1 MNASSEEVTPN
12 QADWTIQG
20 AEDLLGSLPGVISVR
35 IVGRPGGRID
45 EVHLLTTEEVSPKQT
60 VRNVESALKAHY
72 HLEVDHRTISVA
84 RTSEPPPEPPPEPPS
99 APEIPDVSLPAMP
112 FLMDDEAE
120 ESARILFQRHQ
131 IESSEGHRVRASVTL
146 EWHGRE
152 FQGEAMGADLPRAR
166 LENVAQ
172 ATLEALEGMLN
183 LEEPGDTRPGVT
195 FALDGVKVVD
205 AFDRRFVLVAVNAI
219 EGRNVAVLSGASAL
233 GDSADRSVILATLQA
248 TDRWARGRL

>member
-1 MNASSEEVTPN
+1 MNASSEELTPN

-72 HLEVDHRTISVA
+72 HLEIDHRTISVA
-84 RTSEPPPEPPPEPPS
+84 RTSEPPSVPPS
-99 APEIPDVSLPAMP
+99 APEMPEVSLPAMP
-112 FLMDDEAE
+112 FLMDGEAE

-131 IESSEGHRVRASVTL
+131 IETSEGHRVRASVTL
-146 EWHGRE
+146 EWQGRE
-152 FQGEAMGADLPRAR
+152 FQGEAVGADLPRAR

-183 LEEPGDTRPGVT
+183 PEGAEDTRPGVT